1 MRRKAHNRAER
12 VARGIALDAHHGQ
25 RDRAGTPY
33 WVHLA
38 TVAGLVRPG
47 VERTAAWL
55 HDVLED
61 TDRTAADLRRAGV
74 DGEVVAVVEA
84 LTRRDGETYARH
96 IERVAASG
104 RAAVA
109 VKRADLA
116 DHLARRSSLSP
127 GLEKRY
133 REATETLDRSEE
145 QRGRER
151 SRAVP
156 ERRTVRIGR
165 HEYRPDWGGRDGLVP
180 RIGRW
185 AERLAADLGAGTRP
199 EEQCWKLTRAA
210 SAALDAL
217 DTDERSQGDE
227 RTYAEVVHPKGRPPK
242 RGETFAAFPALGAS
256 VRVEGVWPLPDA
268 SPEDADWESS
278 GLKLR
283 IEAKG
288 PEAAAAPR
296 NYTWG
301 FYGTWESGRGEG
313 NDDVPAVDAWMA
325 VLAAQG
331 TGGHGTAEDRELREI
346 LDGKAGRRHA
356 ERVRDAMART
366 GGDLARAA
374 REAGRPRPGRGDR

>member
-61 TDRTAADLRRAGV
+61 TDRTAEDLRRAGV

-104 RAAVA
+104 PAAVA

-133 REATETLDRSEE
+133 RKATETLDRSEE

-185 AERLAADLGAGTRP
+185 AERLAADLAAGTRP

-217 DTDERSQGDE
+217 ETDERSQGDE

-242 RGETFAAFPALGAS
+242 RGETFAAFPALGAT

-268 SPEDADWESS
+268 SPEDGTGNRAASS
-278 GLKLR
+278 CGSR
-283 IEAKG
+283 PRERRPQPPPGTTPGASTARG
-288 PEAAAAPR
+288 RAAAARGTTTFRQSTPGWRCSRRREPAARDRRGPGAPR
-296 NYTWG
+296 D
-301 FYGTWESGRGEG
+301 S
-313 NDDVPAVDAWMA
+313 
-325 VLAAQG
+325 
-331 TGGHGTAEDRELREI
+331 
-346 LDGKAGRRHA
+346 RRK
-356 ERVRDAMART
+356 
-366 GGDLARAA
+366 GRAA
-374 REAGRPRPGRGDR
+374 PRGARPGRDGTHRGRPRPGRARGGPAAAGRGDQ